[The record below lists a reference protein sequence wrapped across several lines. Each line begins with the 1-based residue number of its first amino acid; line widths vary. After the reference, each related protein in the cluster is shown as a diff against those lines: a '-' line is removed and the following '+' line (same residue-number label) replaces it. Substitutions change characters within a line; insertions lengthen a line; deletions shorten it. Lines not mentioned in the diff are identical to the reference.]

1 MATLEEVEAELQRRE
16 QLAAVEAELQ
26 RRAAP
31 APAPDPAEPVAPVA
45 PPRGQAITAPAFAPP
60 TAAQTDADVQRL
72 VDEEMQLRGATLTP
86 AQRERAR
93 TFTAARVRRELQAE
107 YGDVLTQAAP
117 PEAQEA
123 FRTRTPAL
131 RPSEVQYVPAF
142 RTAAEV
148 IEEQGPVS
156 PEVLDLEMAKF
167 PTPLREAERR
177 AVVPQIYDRE
187 QGAYRF
193 PTAVEELR
201 EAYARQPRMTEAEAQ
216 ARGAQLRADPA
227 EAFPLQGVITERLGG
242 RGTYETELGASLRG
256 PLGTLSATLGD
267 LFFRGLGYEVAK
279 DAEGN
284 TVLDEQGNEK
294 PKDINDF
301 GYQVAQLRRAVGLPE
316 TVAASIG
323 GAGFVP
329 VPLPGVATDPSILF
343 EYDPKGVR
351 APSPEPQT
359 LRRLARHVASGRSIG
374 DEFAQSPALRKAYA
388 DLYGDPDSAFWGGT
402 LLDIYM
408 PTGIGAIAR
417 GGATATKVLGDKAPK
432 AARFLLE
439 QAARGM
445 ETEAA
450 EKVLRHVRRSG
461 AVQDTRTGGGLP
473 QAVADALIPSPQRL
487 RAAARQ
493 VDVLDAVIDPQ
504 GPTDPR
510 LMRAVA
516 ERLVP
521 TLGLEAEAEAAAI
534 TAVRS
539 SQATSGAALVD
550 EVGEALELVAGS
562 PQAQAYARAVD
573 LRTPA
578 DLVMVTPRTAVPRAI
593 ADDVRSAVREEVRR
607 VFEGAPASEREPT
620 TLRELIDLQAD
631 SLRRWAAG
639 DDVPMVRLSNEEL
652 AARLADTPLADRYP
666 ARLLQQI
673 ERDGFD
679 SLPAEVQGRI
689 IEDYADIVARR
700 RTRVIVEDYAIGQ
713 HVTLTPRERAN
724 LERALSAIGQ
734 EAGEADVPQ
743 FVARTIADAPKA
755 GTDDS
760 LVSFLVQ
767 GSARDVQAAQAAE
780 AAGELEEA
788 ARLQRRAGSAQAAA
802 RDLQTRADKARTAA
816 AGLDWRDANAVSDAQ
831 VYLDEL
837 NDRALF
843 DSPTLRRL
851 VSVYGD
857 PNQPYYRASVTEMQR
872 EVQTIGQGV
881 LRRLGAD
888 LKARVEGTGAFEG
901 NARTYDE
908 ALDSLLV
915 DSLEAL
921 EPAVAGS
928 AAPTRYKTVKRQAA
942 AQAVIDGIPENVRTG
957 WLRNADRAY
966 KPAIAE
972 AIDEDQ
978 ALREATLN
986 LLHQQYQIKTG
997 SKVPFDEFLDAPLTL
1012 YRAGIADKGEPFVS
1026 YSYDAA
1032 MAEKFASQYG
1042 VPVQSIT
1049 IRPRDTY
1056 GMINEMAEGEVL
1068 VPMLTEHSAKFKPGE
1083 QLTVRGKPWTVERR
1097 AARQVY
1103 LRSPDRPASAAPM
1116 KIAEDKL
1123 SRLVDDYSAPGEAVP
1138 DLDTQ
1143 GVWAAILGE
1152 MYDPSRVEKVLRGK
1166 VARIIVDSDGGLRV
1180 VDEVKAGDRL
1190 VIDDL
1195 PTMQR
1200 LRQLDTLLAGAGD
1213 VPRGRP
1219 PSFDRAMLKMSV
1231 EEGVR
1236 KRLGRGA
1243 RERAARRFG
1252 APEAPEQPG
1261 QVSVPFDEA
1270 EALRDPRFSEYA
1282 WTIDRANNPEEVAL
1296 LQEVDSAVRLF
1307 DDVEVRQRGN
1317 VANLAGYYGDKLA
1330 RGVRDSLHSLNYG
1343 VSVVP
1348 NPLTVTS
1355 RAGVSGMLMLSQM
1368 GAQRALEAAGRSV
1381 SRANPLAGRRV
1392 GRGITSVDG
1401 RAYSP
1406 AELEELWKQSGGATT
1421 AIDAARRGSL
1431 AEDLLIDAKRAS
1443 ERVHGKGSTDRG
1455 RLRKVYDL
1463 ATNRGYWQSQA
1474 EAAELSFRRSV
1485 FELAL
1490 SDGASPAEA
1499 GELARTAV
1507 IDYAGSAQALDSIV
1521 GAIPGADGMPKYFA
1535 SAAEDA
1541 ALAREAVAALGRNP
1555 QTVRAVVQAQR
1566 AQQRA
1571 YDPEQLYGDAGLKS
1585 LGIMPVPVSKTGEQT
1600 LVFGPQNPMYIPVEH
1615 TLGVLRSA
1623 DAGLSGVADALAYV
1637 EALEG
1642 AGAFE
1647 TAAYLGPEVSGA
1659 AAEALAETGGTVS
1672 RAALTRYLPGVLE
1685 AYNATSEVDPG
1696 ELTRTGLPAVDAD
1709 ERALWTAYLY
1719 ADLADPIGQYG
1730 IKAGVDRLLEP
1741 QVVTP
1746 PEDLAVPV
1754 AGFEDF
1760 WSEEPANG
1768 LPFIYVGQEPSTGAH
1783 LWQSFEIS
1791 ARGKRNLEAIRAA
1804 SVEDLA
1810 QAFGL
1815 PGAILAGES
1824 QRVQAGPVY
1833 PVTGTTG
1840 ALAEFL
1846 GTVAPPA
1853 AAVRAETARTI
1864 AEARGAQ

>member
-86 AQRERAR
+86 SQRERAR
-93 TFTAARVRRELQAE
+93 TFTEARVRRELQAE

-267 LFFRGLGYEVAK
+267 LYFRGLGYEVAK

-284 TVLDEQGNEK
+284 TVLDEQGNER

-388 DLYGDPDSAFWGGT
+388 DLYGDPDAAFWGGT

-593 ADDVRSAVREEVRR
+593 ADDVRSAVRAEVRR

-724 LERALSAIGQ
+724 LERALTALG
-734 EAGEADVPQ
+734 EDAGEADVPQ

-760 LVSFLVQ
+760 LVAYLVY
-767 GSARDVQAAQAAE
+767 GSGLDGLAAKAAVD
-780 AAGELEEA
+780 AGDLEEA
-788 ARLQRRAGSAQAAA
+788 ARLQRRAGQAQAAA

-915 DSLEAL
+915 DSLEGM
-921 EPAVAGS
+921 PD
-928 AAPTRYKTVKRQAA
+928 AAP
-942 AQAVIDGIPENVRTG
+942 D
-957 WLRNADRAY
+957 
-966 KPAIAE
+966 
-972 AIDEDQ
+972 
-978 ALREATLN
+978 
-986 LLHQQYQIKTG
+986 
-997 SKVPFDEFLDAPLTL
+997 
-1012 YRAGIADKGEPFVS
+1012 
-1026 YSYDAA
+1026 
-1032 MAEKFASQYG
+1032 
-1042 VPVQSIT
+1042 
-1049 IRPRDTY
+1049 
-1056 GMINEMAEGEVL
+1056 
-1068 VPMLTEHSAKFKPGE
+1068 
-1083 QLTVRGKPWTVERR
+1083 
-1097 AARQVY
+1097 
-1103 LRSPDRPASAAPM
+1103 
-1116 KIAEDKL
+1116 
-1123 SRLVDDYSAPGEAVP
+1123 
-1138 DLDTQ
+1138 

-1236 KRLGRGA
+1236 KQLGRGA

-1355 RAGVSGMLMLSQM
+1355 RAGVGGMLMLSQM

-1431 AEDLLIDAKRAS
+1431 AEDLLTDAKRAS
-1443 ERVHGKGSTDRG
+1443 ERVHGRGSTDRG

-1490 SDGASPAEA
+1490 ADGASPAEA

-1555 QTVRAVVQAQR
+1555 KTVRAVVQAQR

-1696 ELTRTGLPAVDAD
+1696 ELARTGLPAVDAD
-1709 ERALWTAYLY
+1709 QRALWTAYLY